1 MEYTKNK
8 LPIKTQE
15 FLNKMKEYLDTK
27 LYFYGSVQRLD
38 FFPNKSDIDICIFT
52 DNTQTMIH
60 KLSSFLHI
68 DKKRIKKIF
77 LNIKNN
83 LNRYEIVYCYKGVY
97 KNPKL
102 NLILEI
108 TVCNEKYKKNI
119 LLNNYIKGINI
130 SVYIVFLLFIL
141 KFIYYYL
148 NIIPFKY
155 YNKYKHIII
164 DIGTE
169 RIQTTKELYTRVLY
183 TNDKFSNV
191 YYIDNNNQN
200 INI

>member
-15 FLNKMKEYLDTK
+15 YLNKMKEYLDTK

-38 FFPNKSDIDICIFT
+38 FFSNHSDIDICIFT
-52 DNTQTMIH
+52 DNTQTMIN
-60 KLSSFLHI
+60 KLASFLHI
-68 DKKRIKKIF
+68 NKKQIKKIF

-83 LNRYEIVYCYKGVY
+83 SNKYDIIYCYKVFY
-97 KNPKL
+97 KNTKK

-108 TVCNEKYKKNI
+108 TICNEKYKKQMF
-119 LLNNYIKGINI
+119 NNYIKGFNLP
-130 SVYIVFLLFIL
+130 SYIIFILFML

-148 NIIPFKY
+148 PIISFDY
-155 YNKYKHIII
+155 YNKYKNIII
-164 DIGTE
+164 NFGKGDIKSIE
-169 RIQTTKELYTRVLY
+169 DIK
-183 TNDKFSNV
+183 NNSSNV
-191 YYIDNNNQN
+191 YYIDNNNQS

>member
-15 FLNKMKEYLDTK
+15 FLNKMKEYLDTN

-52 DNTQTMIH
+52 DNTQTMIN
-60 KLSSFLHI
+60 KLSSFLHM
-68 DKKRIKKIF
+68 DKTKIKKIF
-77 LNIKNN
+77 LNIKTNT
-83 LNRYEIVYCYKGVY
+83 NRYEIIYCYKCVY

-108 TVCNEKYKKNI
+108 TICNEKYKKNI

-130 SVYIVFLLFIL
+130 SIYIVIILFIL
-141 KFIYYYL
+141 KFIYYYT
-148 NIIPFKY
+148 NIIPFKCY
-155 YNKYKHIII
+155 TKYKNIII
-164 DIGTE
+164 DIGTK
-169 RIQTTKELYTRVLY
+169 RIQTTKEFYNRILYT
-183 TNDKFSNV
+183 DKFSNV

>member
-1 MEYTKNK
+1 MYIMEYTINK

-15 FLNKMKEYLDTK
+15 FLNKLKEYLDTK

-68 DKKRIKKIF
+68 DKKKIKKIF

-83 LNRYEIVYCYKGVY
+83 SKKYEIIYCYKTMY

-102 NLILEI
+102 NLILEFTI
-108 TVCNEKYKKNI
+108 CNEKYKKKM
-119 LLNNYIKGINI
+119 LNNCIKGFNLPF
-130 SVYIVFLLFIL
+130 YIVVILTIL

-148 NIIPFKY
+148 NLFSFKIY
-155 YNKYKHIII
+155 YKCKNVII
-164 DIGTE
+164 DIGTGDIKNFE
-169 RIQTTKELYTRVLY
+169 DIKK
-183 TNDKFSNV
+183 KFSNV

-200 INI
+200 III

>member
-68 DKKRIKKIF
+68 DKKKFKKII
-77 LNIKNN
+77 LNIKVNS
-83 LNRYEIVYCYKGVY
+83 NRYEIIYCYKGLY

-108 TVCNEKYKKNI
+108 TVCSEKYKKNI

-130 SVYIVFLLFIL
+130 SIYIVIILFIL
-141 KFIYYYL
+141 KFAYYYL
-148 NIIPFKY
+148 NIIPLKY
-155 YNKYKHIII
+155 YNKYKTIII

-169 RIQTTKELYTRVLY
+169 RINTTKELYNRLTY
-183 TNDKFSNV
+183 KNKYSNV

>member
-15 FLNKMKEYLDTK
+15 FLNKMKEYLDTN

-38 FFPNKSDIDICIFT
+38 FFANKSDIDICIFT
-52 DNTQTMIH
+52 DNTQPMIH

-68 DKKRIKKIF
+68 DKKIIKKIF
-77 LNIKNN
+77 LNIKTSKNK
-83 LNRYEIVYCYKGVY
+83 YEIVYCYKVVY

-108 TVCNEKYKKNI
+108 TICNEKYKKNI
-119 LLNNYIKGINI
+119 LNHYIQGFTIP
-130 SVYIVFLLFIL
+130 VYIIIILIIL
-141 KFIYYYL
+141 KIMFYYL
-148 NIIPFKY
+148 HIIPFKIY
-155 YNKYKHIII
+155 HKYKQIII
-164 DIGTE
+164 DIGTG
-169 RIQTTKELYTRVLY
+169 RITQIKEI
-183 TNDKFSNV
+183 TNKISSI

-200 INI
+200 III

>member
-27 LYFYGSVQRLD
+27 LYFYGSVQRFD
-38 FFPNKSDIDICIFT
+38 FFQNKSDIDICIFT

-68 DKKRIKKIF
+68 DKKKIKKIF
-77 LNIKNN
+77 LNIKIHKNK
-83 LNRYEIVYCYKGVY
+83 YEIVYCYKVMY

-102 NLILEI
+102 KLILEI
-108 TVCNEKYKKNI
+108 TVCNEKYKKVI
-119 LLNNYIKGINI
+119 LNHYIQGFSINI
-130 SVYIVFLLFIL
+130 YIVIVLFIL
-141 KFIYYYL
+141 KFIFYYL
-148 NIIPFKY
+148 HLLPFKTY
-155 YNKYKHIII
+155 HKYKQIII
-164 DIGTE
+164 DIGTG
-169 RIQTTKELYTRVLY
+169 RIQTIKEI
-183 TNDKFSNV
+183 TNKISSI

-200 INI
+200 III

>member
-8 LPIKTQE
+8 LPIKTQD

-68 DKKRIKKIF
+68 DKKKIKKIF
-77 LNIKNN
+77 LNIKTNK
-83 LNRYEIVYCYKGVY
+83 NRYEIIYCYKGVY

-108 TVCNEKYKKNI
+108 TICNEKYKKNI

-130 SVYIVFLLFIL
+130 SGYIVIILFIL
-141 KFIYYYL
+141 KFIYYYT

-155 YNKYKHIII
+155 YTKYKSIII

-169 RIQTTKELYTRVLY
+169 RIQTTKEFYDRVLY
-183 TNDKFSNV
+183 TNNFSNV

>member
-8 LPIKTQE
+8 LPNKSYI
-15 FLNKMKEYLDTK
+15 FLNKMRDYLDTN

-38 FFPNKSDIDICIFT
+38 FFTNKSDIDICLFT

-68 DKKRIKKIF
+68 EKHKIKKIF
-77 LNIKNN
+77 LNIKTNN
-83 LNRYEIVYCYKGVY
+83 NKYEIVYCYKVMY

-108 TVCNEKYKKNI
+108 TICNEKYKKVI
-119 LLNNYIKGINI
+119 LNHYIQGFSIPI
-130 SVYIVFLLFIL
+130 YIVIILIIL
-141 KFIYYYL
+141 KFTFYYL
-148 NIIPFKY
+148 HLIPFKIY
-155 YNKYKHIII
+155 HKYKQIII
-164 DIGTE
+164 DIGTG
-169 RIQTTKELYTRVLY
+169 RIQTMKEI
-183 TNDKFSNV
+183 TNKISSI

-200 INI
+200 III

>member
-38 FFPNKSDIDICIFT
+38 FFPDKSDIDICIFT
-52 DNTQTMIH
+52 DNTQTMIN

-68 DKKRIKKIF
+68 DKKTIKKIF
-77 LNIKNN
+77 LNIKNTS
-83 LNRYEIVYCYKGVY
+83 NRYEIIYCYKVLY
-97 KNPKL
+97 KNPKI

-108 TVCNEKYKKNI
+108 TICNEKYKKQ
-119 LLNNYIKGINI
+119 LFNNYKQGLNLPT
-130 SVYIVFLLFIL
+130 YIIFLLVIL
-141 KFIYYYL
+141 KFIFYYIH
-148 NIIPFKY
+148 IIPFEY
-155 YNKYKHIII
+155 YKKYKNIII
-164 DIGTE
+164 DIGKGDIKNME
-169 RIQTTKELYTRVLY
+169 DIKNKV
-183 TNDKFSNV
+183 SNI
-191 YYIDNNNQN
+191 YYIDNNNQT

>member
-1 MEYTKNK
+1 MEYTINK

-15 FLNKMKEYLDTK
+15 FLNKLKEYLDTK

-68 DKKRIKKIF
+68 DKKKIKKIF

-83 LNRYEIVYCYKGVY
+83 TKKYEIVYCYKTMY

-102 NLILEI
+102 NLILEFTI
-108 TVCNEKYKKNI
+108 CNEKYKKKM
-119 LLNNYIKGINI
+119 LNNCNQGLNLPF
-130 SVYIVFLLFIL
+130 YIVVMLTIL

-148 NIIPFKY
+148 DLFSFKMY
-155 YNKYKHIII
+155 YKCKNVII
-164 DIGTE
+164 DIGTGDIKNFE
-169 RIQTTKELYTRVLY
+169 DIK
-183 TNDKFSNV
+183 KKISNV

-200 INI
+200 III

>member
-27 LYFYGSVQRLD
+27 LYFYGSIQRFD

-60 KLSSFLHI
+60 KLASFLHI
-68 DKKRIKKIF
+68 DKKKIKKIL
-77 LNIKNN
+77 LNIKNKSKK
-83 LNRYEIVYCYKGVY
+83 YEIIYCYKTMY

-108 TVCNEKYKKNI
+108 TICNEKYKNKMLTNCNEGLNI
-119 LLNNYIKGINI
+119 PFYITII
-130 SVYIVFLLFIL
+130 LTIL
-141 KFIYYYL
+141 KFAYYYL
-148 NIIPFKY
+148 ELFSFKIY
-155 YNKYKHIII
+155 YKCKNVII
-164 DIGTE
+164 DIGTGD
-169 RIQTTKELYTRVLY
+169 IK
-183 TNDKFSNV
+183 NIKDIKKKISNV
-191 YYIDNNNQN
+191 YYINNNNQD
-200 INI
+200 IVI